1 MQTKIFLNFKT
12 YRPLYFTN
20 TNTKIA
26 KNLLAD
32 IIVFM
37 EDKAKKAEEL
47 FLSGYNC
54 AQSVFCA
61 FCEDFGIDFEVGL
74 KMTSSMGGGM
84 GRLREVC
91 GAVSSMFLLVGL
103 KRGYIENNNDE
114 IKANH
119 YKLIQ
124 DLADEFKNEF
134 GSILCRNLLGEDR
147 GSYVPDKRTEE
158 YYKTRPCVEFIKYAA
173 KLTEKIINEKAPN

>member
-1 MQTKIFLNFKT
+1 
-12 YRPLYFTN
+12 
-20 TNTKIA
+20 
-26 KNLLAD
+26 
-32 IIVFM
+32 M

-134 GSILCRNLLGEDR
+134 GSILCRDLLGEDR
-147 GSYVPDKRTEE
+147 GSYIPDKRTEE
-158 YYKTRPCVEFIKYAA
+158 YYKTRPCAEFIKYAA
-173 KLTEKIINEKAPN
+173 RLTEKIINEKAPN

>member
-134 GSILCRNLLGEDR
+134 GSILCRDLLGEDR
-147 GSYVPDKRTEE
+147 GSYIPDKRTEE
-158 YYKTRPCVEFIKYAA
+158 YYKTRPCAEFIKYAA

>member
-12 YRPLYFTN
+12 YRPMYFTN

-26 KNLLAD
+26 KNLLAN

-147 GSYVPDKRTEE
+147 GSYIPDKRTEE
-158 YYKTRPCVEFIKYAA
+158 YYKTRPCAEFIKYAA

>member
-1 MQTKIFLNFKT
+1 
-12 YRPLYFTN
+12 
-20 TNTKIA
+20 
-26 KNLLAD
+26 
-32 IIVFM
+32 M
-37 EDKAKKAEEL
+37 EDKAEKAEEL

-147 GSYVPDKRTEE
+147 GSYIPDKRTEE
-158 YYKTRPCVEFIKYAA
+158 YYKTRPCAEFIKYAA

>member
-1 MQTKIFLNFKT
+1 
-12 YRPLYFTN
+12 
-20 TNTKIA
+20 
-26 KNLLAD
+26 
-32 IIVFM
+32 M

-124 DLADEFKNEF
+124 DLAEEFKNKF
-134 GSILCRNLLGEDR
+134 GSILCRGLLGEDK
-147 GSYVPDKRTEE
+147 GSYIPDKRTEE
-158 YYKTRPCVEFIKYAA
+158 YYKTRPCTEFIKYAA
-173 KLTEKIINEKAPN
+173 NLTEKIINEKAPN

>member
-1 MQTKIFLNFKT
+1 
-12 YRPLYFTN
+12 
-20 TNTKIA
+20 
-26 KNLLAD
+26 
-32 IIVFM
+32 M

-158 YYKTRPCVEFIKYAA
+158 YYKTRPCAEFIKYAA

>member
-1 MQTKIFLNFKT
+1 
-12 YRPLYFTN
+12 
-20 TNTKIA
+20 
-26 KNLLAD
+26 
-32 IIVFM
+32 M

-147 GSYVPDKRTEE
+147 GSYIPDKRTEE
-158 YYKTRPCVEFIKYAA
+158 YYKTRPCTEFIKYAA
-173 KLTEKIINEKAPN
+173 NLTEKIINEKAPN

>member
-1 MQTKIFLNFKT
+1 MSLA
-12 YRPLYFTN
+12 YFAN
-20 TNTKIA
+20 TSTKIA
-26 KNLLAD
+26 KNLLTD

-134 GSILCRNLLGEDR
+134 GSILCRDLLGEDR

-158 YYKTRPCVEFIKYAA
+158 YYKTRPCAEFIKYAA
-173 KLTEKIINEKAPN
+173 NLTEKIINEKAPN

>member
-147 GSYVPDKRTEE
+147 GSYIPDKRTEE
-158 YYKTRPCVEFIKYAA
+158 YYKTRPCAEFIKYAA
-173 KLTEKIINEKAPN
+173 NLTEKIINEKAPN

>member
-124 DLADEFKNEF
+124 DLADEFKNKF
-134 GSILCRNLLGEDR
+134 GSILCRDLLGEDR

-158 YYKTRPCVEFIKYAA
+158 YYKTRPCAEFIKYAA

>member
-147 GSYVPDKRTEE
+147 GSYIPDKRTEE
-158 YYKTRPCVEFIKYAA
+158 YYKTRPCTEFIKYAA
-173 KLTEKIINEKAPN
+173 NLTEKIINEKAPN

>member
-1 MQTKIFLNFKT
+1 MQTKTFFNFKT

-103 KRGYIENNNDE
+103 KRGYIKNNNDE

-134 GSILCRNLLGEDR
+134 GSILCRDLLGEDR

-158 YYKTRPCVEFIKYAA
+158 YYKTRPCAEFIKYAA

>member
-1 MQTKIFLNFKT
+1 
-12 YRPLYFTN
+12 
-20 TNTKIA
+20 
-26 KNLLAD
+26 
-32 IIVFM
+32 M

-134 GSILCRNLLGEDR
+134 GSILCRDLLGEGR
-147 GSYVPDKRTEE
+147 GSYIPDKRTEE
-158 YYKTRPCVEFIKYAA
+158 YYKTRPCAEFIKYAA

>member
-1 MQTKIFLNFKT
+1 
-12 YRPLYFTN
+12 
-20 TNTKIA
+20 
-26 KNLLAD
+26 
-32 IIVFM
+32 M

-134 GSILCRNLLGEDR
+134 GSILCRDLLGEDR
-147 GSYVPDKRTEE
+147 GSYIPDKRTEE
-158 YYKTRPCVEFIKYAA
+158 YYKTRPCAEFIKYAA

>member
-1 MQTKIFLNFKT
+1 
-12 YRPLYFTN
+12 
-20 TNTKIA
+20 
-26 KNLLAD
+26 
-32 IIVFM
+32 M

-147 GSYVPDKRTEE
+147 GSYIPDKRTEE
-158 YYKTRPCVEFIKYAA
+158 YYKTRPCAEFIKYAA
-173 KLTEKIINEKAPN
+173 NLTEKIINEKAPN

>member
-1 MQTKIFLNFKT
+1 MGGRSPAQDSAWRRIKSFTPSRIDAQNAIHLC
-12 YRPLYFTN
+12 RPS
-20 TNTKIA
+20 IQ
-26 KNLLAD
+26 
-32 IIVFM
+32 
-37 EDKAKKAEEL
+37 KAR
-47 FLSGYNC
+47 
-54 AQSVFCA
+54 
-61 FCEDFGIDFEVGL
+61 EDFGIDFEVGL

-158 YYKTRPCVEFIKYAA
+158 YYKTRPCAEFIKYAA

>member
-1 MQTKIFLNFKT
+1 
-12 YRPLYFTN
+12 
-20 TNTKIA
+20 
-26 KNLLAD
+26 
-32 IIVFM
+32 M

-134 GSILCRNLLGEDR
+134 GSILCRDLLGEDR
-147 GSYVPDKRTEE
+147 GSYIPDKRTEE
-158 YYKTRPCVEFIKYAA
+158 YYKTRPCTEFIKYAA

>member
-1 MQTKIFLNFKT
+1 
-12 YRPLYFTN
+12 
-20 TNTKIA
+20 
-26 KNLLAD
+26 
-32 IIVFM
+32 M

-158 YYKTRPCVEFIKYAA
+158 YYKTRPCTEFIKYAA
-173 KLTEKIINEKAPN
+173 NLTEKIINEKAPN

>member
-119 YKLIQ
+119 YILIQ
-124 DLADEFKNEF
+124 DLSVELKNEF
-134 GSILCRNLLGEDR
+134 GSLLCRNLLGEDR
-147 GSYVPDKRTEE
+147 GSFIPVKRTEE
-158 YYKTRPCVEFIKYAA
+158 YYKTRPCTEFIK
-173 KLTEKIINEKAPN
+173 

>member
-1 MQTKIFLNFKT
+1 
-12 YRPLYFTN
+12 
-20 TNTKIA
+20 
-26 KNLLAD
+26 
-32 IIVFM
+32 M

-147 GSYVPDKRTEE
+147 GSYIPDKRTEE
-158 YYKTRPCVEFIKYAA
+158 YYKTRPCAEFIKYAA

>member
-134 GSILCRNLLGEDR
+134 GSILCRDLLGEDR

-158 YYKTRPCVEFIKYAA
+158 YYKTRPCAEFIKYAA

>member
-1 MQTKIFLNFKT
+1 
-12 YRPLYFTN
+12 
-20 TNTKIA
+20 
-26 KNLLAD
+26 
-32 IIVFM
+32 M

-74 KMTSSMGGGM
+74 KMTSSMGGGL

-147 GSYVPDKRTEE
+147 GSYIPDKRTEE
-158 YYKTRPCVEFIKYAA
+158 YYKTRPCTEFIKYAA
-173 KLTEKIINEKAPN
+173 NLTEKIINEKAPN

>member
-1 MQTKIFLNFKT
+1 M
-12 YRPLYFTN
+12 YFTN
-20 TNTKIA
+20 TTTKIA

-147 GSYVPDKRTEE
+147 GSYIPDKRTEE
-158 YYKTRPCVEFIKYAA
+158 YYKTRPCTEFIKYAA
-173 KLTEKIINEKAPN
+173 NLTEKIINEKAPN

>member
-1 MQTKIFLNFKT
+1 
-12 YRPLYFTN
+12 
-20 TNTKIA
+20 
-26 KNLLAD
+26 
-32 IIVFM
+32 M

-61 FCEDFGIDFEVGL
+61 FCEDFGINFEVGL

-147 GSYVPDKRTEE
+147 GSYIPDKRTEE
-158 YYKTRPCVEFIKYAA
+158 YYKTRPCAEFIKYAA

>member
-1 MQTKIFLNFKT
+1 M
-12 YRPLYFTN
+12 
-20 TNTKIA
+20 
-26 KNLLAD
+26 D
-32 IIVFM
+32 
-37 EDKAKKAEEL
+37 DKAKKAEEL

-134 GSILCRNLLGEDR
+134 GSILCRDLLGEDR

-158 YYKTRPCVEFIKYAA
+158 YYKTRPCAEFIKYAA

>member
-61 FCEDFGIDFEVGL
+61 FCEDFGIDFKVGL

-147 GSYVPDKRTEE
+147 GSYIPDKRTEE
-158 YYKTRPCVEFIKYAA
+158 YYKTRPCTEFIEYAA

>member
-1 MQTKIFLNFKT
+1 
-12 YRPLYFTN
+12 
-20 TNTKIA
+20 
-26 KNLLAD
+26 
-32 IIVFM
+32 M

-134 GSILCRNLLGEDR
+134 GSILCRNLLGENR
-147 GSYVPDKRTEE
+147 GSYISDKRTEE
-158 YYKTRPCVEFIKYAA
+158 YYKTRPCAEFIKYAA

>member
-1 MQTKIFLNFKT
+1 M
-12 YRPLYFTN
+12 YFTN
-20 TNTKIA
+20 TSTKIA

-61 FCEDFGIDFEVGL
+61 FCKDFGIDFEVGL

-134 GSILCRNLLGEDR
+134 GSILCRDLLGEDR
-147 GSYVPDKRTEE
+147 GSYIPDKRTEE
-158 YYKTRPCVEFIKYAA
+158 YYKTRPCAEFIKYAA

>member
-1 MQTKIFLNFKT
+1 
-12 YRPLYFTN
+12 
-20 TNTKIA
+20 
-26 KNLLAD
+26 
-32 IIVFM
+32 M

-147 GSYVPDKRTEE
+147 GSYIPDKRTEE
-158 YYKTRPCVEFIKYAA
+158 YYKTRPCTEFIKYAA
-173 KLTEKIINEKAPN
+173 RLTEKIINEKAPN

>member
-134 GSILCRNLLGEDR
+134 GSILCRDLLGEDR

-158 YYKTRPCVEFIKYAA
+158 YYKTRPCAEFIKYAA
-173 KLTEKIINEKAPN
+173 NLTEKIINEKAPN

>member
-1 MQTKIFLNFKT
+1 
-12 YRPLYFTN
+12 
-20 TNTKIA
+20 
-26 KNLLAD
+26 
-32 IIVFM
+32 M
-37 EDKAKKAEEL
+37 EDKTKKAEEL
-47 FLSGYNC
+47 FLSGFNC

-134 GSILCRNLLGEDR
+134 GSILCRDLLGEDR

-158 YYKTRPCVEFIKYAA
+158 YYITRPCAEFIKYAA